1 MAFIKKAAALII
13 VLIMTIGT
21 VILATTTFTQGGWW
35 ILALVVWLPIFGV
48 LCAVLGHPID
58 RKSKTHEP
66 DPFII
71 D

>member
-1 MAFIKKAAALII
+1 MAFIKKAAALITVI
-13 VLIMTIGT
+13 ALSIGT
-21 VILATTTFTQGGWW
+21 VILASATFTQGGFW

-58 RKSKTHEP
+58 RKSNTHEP
-66 DPFII
+66 DPFIM